1 MTNEDKLRDY
11 LKRVTTDLHQTRE
24 RLRNLENWRLEPMA
38 VVGMGCR
45 FPGGVA
51 SPEDFWA
58 LLSAGTDAVTEFPED
73 RGPEWAAVVDGDPA
87 GVGKSYAREGAF
99 LHEAGQFD
107 AQFFGISPREALAM
121 DPQQR
126 LLLETSWEA
135 LEDAG
140 IDPASLHGSATG
152 VFSGLIYHDY
162 AAGGIGEV
170 EGYVSTGISGGVA
183 SGRVAYTLGLEGPAV
198 TVDTACS
205 SSLVAIHL
213 AAQALRS
220 GECTLALAGGVT
232 VMARPGTF
240 VEFSRQR
247 GLAVDGRCK
256 AYAEAADG
264 TGWGEGVGVLVLEK
278 LSDAQRNGHR
288 ILAVVR
294 GTAVNQDGASNGLTA
309 PHGPSQQRVIRSAL
323 AAAGLSAGEVD
334 VIEGHGTGTRLG
346 DPIEA
351 DALLAT
357 YGQNRDAASPVLLG
371 SVKSNIGHTQAAA
384 GVAGVIKMI
393 QAMEHGMVPAT
404 LHVDEPSSHIDW
416 ASGAVAPVT
425 EATAWPET
433 DGRPRRAGVSS
444 FGFSGTNAHV
454 ILEQAPETPEVPS
467 DAETRSLPVVPW
479 LISARDE
486 VGLAAQVDRLRE
498 FVLARPTLDPLDV
511 AWSLATTRSALPHRA
526 VVVGAD
532 RDALLAGLEDVQAAG
547 SLGKLGFVFTGQG
560 SQRPA
565 MSRQLYA
572 AYPAFAEAFDAV
584 CAGLEKHLDHSVSA
598 VIDGAENLDDTM
610 WAQAGLFAIE
620 VALFRLLESW
630 GVTPAVVAGHS
641 IGELAAAHVAGVW
654 SLPDACTVV
663 AARGRLMQAL
673 PSGGAMLA
681 VQAGEEEVR
690 QVLSEFEGVDIAAVN
705 GPTAVVVSGP
715 ADAVS
720 AVRERFES
728 RDVRVRNLR
737 VSHAFHSSLMEP
749 MLADYGK
756 VAASVSYQSPHIA
769 IVSTVTG
776 RPVTDELQDPEYWV
790 RQVREPV
797 RFADA
802 VGTLRESG
810 VRTFVELGP
819 DAVLTALNAT
829 SDATNAEE
837 AWLPA
842 MRRDRDEPATLVS
855 ALGRLHARG
864 AAVDWTSFYAG
875 TGAKRVALPTYA
887 FTRERYWLNPTL
899 GSTDVSGLGQSAA
912 GHPLLGATV
921 SLAAGGGLIL
931 TGRLA
936 VSTQPWLADH
946 VVGARVIVPGAALV
960 EMAIRAGDEI
970 GTARLAELIME
981 SPLVLPAASSA
992 GVRVQVVL
1000 DAPDDGRS
1008 EVAIYSRPEDDD
1020 VADTWTRHAVGVL
1033 EPVEH
1038 EPATVPFSTWPPTD
1052 AIAQDI
1058 DGFYPALATSGLT
1071 YGPMFQGVRA
1081 LWRRGDEVFAEVASV
1096 DGLEVADFGLHPAL
1110 LDACLHGISLS
1121 RSPNS
1126 EPLVPFAWNDVVIH
1140 ATGASTARV
1149 RIAPTAAGDGVAVT
1163 LADEAGELIASV
1175 GSVVLRALP
1184 AMDLDDE
1191 HAALI
1196 REALFELDWIP
1207 LAPSADEPSESTS
1220 WAVIGSDTLPDLPGA
1235 LQHADLA
1242 TLLAAIDSGSAPVPD
1257 TAVVY
1262 CSPATNSTD
1271 TVPEATRALA
1281 IDTLGVI
1288 QQWLAARPLTDARLL
1303 IVTERAVD
1311 VGPGL
1316 ELRASSVAGLV
1327 RAAAAENPGRLV
1339 HADVDDLGADP
1350 AKLSAQL
1357 RAGLASGEPEFA
1369 LRQGQLLVPRLARL
1383 TDTSLTMPT
1392 NSQTWR
1398 LDFTARG
1405 TLENLVLSPVD
1416 ASTPRA
1422 LAPGEVRVGLRA
1434 GGVNFRDVLN
1444 VLGMYPGDAG
1454 LLGLEAAGV
1463 VLEVGADVTG
1473 VQPGDRVMGLF
1484 SGAFGPVAVT
1494 DQRLVAP
1501 IPADWSL
1508 AEAAAA
1514 PVVFLTAYYALVEL
1528 AGLQH
1533 GASILIHA
1541 AAGGVGIAA
1550 VQLARHLGA
1559 EIFGTASPSK
1569 WPVLQDLGLPDS
1581 HIASSRT
1588 VEFEHTFRAATG
1600 GTGIDVVL
1608 DSLAG
1613 EFVDASL
1620 RLAAGPGGRFIEMG
1634 KADIRD
1640 PESVAAEH
1648 AGLRYQAFD
1657 LLELDPDEIARMLSE
1672 LTRLFAAGAL
1682 KPLPV
1687 ASWDVRQA
1695 PEAFRYLS
1703 QARNIGKVVLTMPG
1717 SASRPGTVLVTGAS
1731 GALGGLVT
1739 RHLVERGLATRLVLV
1754 SRRGAEAAGVARL
1767 AADLAEQAVDVEVIA
1782 ADAAHYDQLA
1792 AIIARVPESAPLRGV
1807 VHAAG
1812 VLDDG
1817 VISSLTPARV
1827 EAVMRAKV
1835 DGAWH
1840 LHELTRRLDLDLFV
1854 LFSSIAGVW
1863 GSPGQGA
1870 YAAANTFLDALAAHR
1885 QRQGQRALSLAWGP
1899 WQLANDNTRRV
1910 AEGMTGHL
1918 TPADWQRMAAQ
1929 GLQPL
1934 TGADGLALFDAG
1946 CGAGDGKPSALLIP
1960 ARLDPSAFRRSGH
1973 DAPALISGLVA
1984 AVPART
1990 TSTRRRNAATAGTST
2005 DTAHATTGLAARLA
2019 ALPTPSER
2027 EEIVRELI
2035 LAQAA
2040 RVLGMADLASVDS
2053 RRSFRELGFDSL
2065 TAVELRNRLSEATG
2079 LRLPAT
2085 VVFDYPSPSA
2095 LVAFILDE
2103 LGGRIVDAS
2112 ATPTSP
2118 RMAATADEDPVV
2130 IVGMGCRFPGGVD
2143 SADEFWNLLAVGAD
2157 TVSGFPT
2164 DRGPDWDSVYD
2175 EDPDA
2180 VGRSY
2185 AREGAFLYG
2194 AGDFDAQ
2201 FFGISPR
2208 EALAMDPQQ
2217 RLLLETSWEAL
2228 EDAGIDPASLHGSAT
2243 GVFAGLIYHD
2253 YATGVALSDEVQGYL
2268 STGGS
2273 GGVASGRVSYALG
2286 LEGPAVTVD
2295 TACSSSLVALHLAVQ
2310 SLRSGECG
2318 LALVGG
2324 VTVMATP
2331 AIFVDFSRQRG
2342 LAADGRCKAFA
2353 EAADGTGWGEGVGVL
2368 VVERLSDAR
2377 RNGHRVLAVVCGTA
2391 VNQDGA
2397 SNGLTAPNGPS
2408 QQRVI
2413 RAALAAAGL
2422 SAGDVDVVEGHGT
2435 GTRLG
2440 DPIEAQALLATYG
2453 RDRDVDRP
2461 VLLGSVKSNIGHTQA
2476 AAGVAGVIKMVQAM
2490 SRGVVPATLHVD
2502 EPSSHVDWQA
2512 GSVRLVTEAREW
2524 PQTDRP
2530 RRAGVSSFGFS
2541 GTNAHVILEQAPEI
2555 PEAPATEPRPLPVVP
2570 WLISAR
2576 DEDSLAAQA
2585 VRLREFILNRPDLDP
2600 VDVAWSLA
2608 STRSALSRRSA
2619 VVGANRDE
2627 LLAGLND
2634 VTGSASS
2641 PGKLGFVFTGQGAQ
2655 RVGMGRQLYAAYP
2668 VFADVFDA
2676 VCAGLEEH
2684 LDHSVSAV
2692 IEGAECLDD
2701 TVWAQA
2707 GLFGVEVALFR
2718 LLESWGVAPSIV
2730 AGHSIGELAA
2740 AHVAGVWSLSDACA
2754 VVAARG
2760 RLMQALPS
2768 GGAMLAV
2775 QSGED
2780 EVRRV
2785 LADFE
2790 GVDVAAVN
2798 GPAAVVVSGPADAV
2812 SAVRERFEAENV
2824 RVRNL
2829 RVSHAFH
2836 SSLMEPMLAEFA
2848 KVTASVSYSAPLIPI
2863 VSTLTGRQVTDEL
2876 LDPEYWVRQV
2886 REPVRFADAVTTLR
2900 ETGVHTFVELG
2911 PDAILTALGATT
2923 DDTDEAWLPTLRRDR
2938 DEPLTLISALAQ
2950 LHTRGATVDWT
2961 TFYAGTSAQRVDLP
2975 TYAFTRERFW
2985 LLGNSSPAPADAA
2998 GLGQT
3003 VVTGHPLLGAAVEL
3017 PDTGGLVMT
3026 GRLSLSAQPWLAGY
3040 LTTGRIIVPET
3051 ALIEMVVRAGDEAG
3065 CAHLSEL
3072 DVHVPVVLPGSGAL
3086 QIQVVLNAP
3095 DNDNDDDDRRREL
3108 AVYARPE
3115 TEAPHGSWTRHA
3127 TGVLTSSPAA
3137 TTEPDELADEWPP
3150 VGAHPQPESTYR
3162 YIQAVWRRGDE
3173 LFAEIALDHL
3183 DDEHEAATVDAV
3195 TGFGLHPALL
3205 DAVLPLTGPAEAAAN
3220 VMLASAWTDVVVHAT
3235 GAASVRAH
3243 LTPVPGAESTTSIAL
3258 YDTTGRPVATVGS
3271 VTRRPLSPEELPAET
3286 ETPDSLDS
3294 LFELEWIP
3302 APTDAN
3308 AHPAPERPA
3317 LVGPGFDLED
3327 IGSGWPEAQHH
3338 AAMSD
3343 LAGGVVDGPV
3353 PDAIV
3358 VTGTRP
3364 SADPADGIARIA
3376 RASVQ
3381 ATLALLQEWLASPKL
3396 AGAARLVV
3404 LTHRAVDAGSVPVD
3418 VAGAG
3423 VWGLIRVAQ
3432 SEYPGRIV
3440 LLDLDAPESFDQG
3453 LLSAAMTSGEAQIA
3467 VRAGRLLI
3475 PRLVPS
3481 SAPAAVEAVTP
3492 DTANDV
3498 DRRGTVLITGASGA
3512 LGALVAR
3519 CLVAAGRADRI
3530 ELLSRRGALAPGLGA
3545 LAADIAGLGATVH
3558 VTACDAADR
3567 DGLAAVIAAIPAEAP
3582 LRGVIHAAGM
3592 LDDGIIET
3600 LTPARVDAVMRPKV
3614 DGAWN
3619 LHELTKHLNLD
3630 YFVLFSSMAGI
3641 WGNAGQGNYAAA
3653 NTFLDALAAH
3663 RRQAG
3668 LPAVSLAWGPWR
3680 VDATAAPDGPT
3691 APSTGG
3697 MAGHIEDADWQ
3708 RMARHGLK
3716 PLASADGLATLD
3728 AVIDRNRGKP
3738 ETVPALLVPVR
3749 LDRGTLRRH
3758 SGAGLPPLLSGLVG
3772 AGTSAGPRRPA
3783 RRVVDQVGAREEA
3796 SGLAARLATLAP
3808 PAREREVQDLVRAES
3823 AKVLGLRSRDAV
3835 DAGRSFLELGLTS
3848 VTALELRNRLSAVAG
3863 LTLPAS
3869 VIFDHPTPT
3878 ALAGYLCTNV
3888 APAETTPP
3896 VLDGLDRLA
3905 ELLAAVDQDSDK
3917 RPEIITRL
3925 EGLVADFR
3933 SRTADNA
3940 KARRQ
3945 LSMASDDE
3953 MFDLINRELGI

>member
-24 RLRNLENWRLEPMA
+24 RLRRLETERLEPMA

-45 FPGGVA
+45 FPGGVE
-51 SPEDFWA
+51 SPEDFWT
-58 LLSAGTDAVTEFPED
+58 LLNAGTDAVTAFPED
-73 RGPEWAAVVDGDPA
+73 RGPEWAAVVEGDPA

-140 IDPASLHGSATG
+140 IDPMSLNGTATG
-152 VFSGLIYHDY
+152 VFAGLIYHDY
-162 AAGGIGEV
+162 AAGGVGEV

-240 VEFSRQR
+240 IEFSRQR
-247 GLAVDGRCK
+247 GLAADGRCK

-309 PHGPSQQRVIRSAL
+309 PNGPSQQRVIRSAL

-357 YGQNRDAASPVLLG
+357 YGQDRDAASPVLLG

-393 QAMEHGMVPAT
+393 QAMKHGVVPAT

-416 ASGAVAPVT
+416 AAGAVALVT
-425 EATAWPET
+425 EPTAWPET

-454 ILEQAPETPEVPS
+454 IVEQAPETPETPS
-467 DAETRSLPVVPW
+467 DAETRPLPAVPW

-486 VGLAAQVDRLRE
+486 FALAAQAQRLRN
-498 FVLARPTLDPLDV
+498 LILDRPELDPVDV
-511 AWSLATTRSALPHRA
+511 GWSLVTSRAALSQRA

-532 RDALLAGLEDVQAAG
+532 REELLAGLEGVEAAG
-547 SLGKLGFVFTGQG
+547 SSGKVGFVFTGQG
-560 SQRPA
+560 SQRLG
-565 MSRQLYA
+565 MGRQLYA

-584 CAGLEKHLDHSVSA
+584 CAGLEAHLDHSVSA
-598 VIDGAENLDDTM
+598 VIHDAAENLDDTM

-620 VALFRLLESW
+620 VALFRLLASW
-630 GVTPAVVAGHS
+630 GVAPAVVAGHS

-654 SLPDACTVV
+654 SLPDACAVV

-681 VQAGEEEVR
+681 VQTGEDDVR
-690 QVLSEFEGVDIAAVN
+690 QVLSEFEAVGIAAVN

-715 ADAVS
+715 ADAVA

-749 MLADYGK
+749 MLAEYAK
-756 VAASVSYQSPHIA
+756 VTASVSYQSPRIPL
-769 IVSTVTG
+769 VSTVTG
-776 RPVTDELQDPEYWV
+776 QPVMDELQDPEYWV

-802 VGTLRESG
+802 VTALRESG

-819 DAVLTALNAT
+819 DAVLTALGAT
-829 SDATNAEE
+829 SDATDEE
-837 AWLPA
+837 AAWIPA
-842 MRRDRDEPATLVS
+842 MRRDRDEALTLVS
-855 ALGRLHARG
+855 ALGQLYARG
-864 AAVDWTSFYAG
+864 ASVDWPSFYAG
-875 TGAKRVALPTYA
+875 TGAKRVDLPTYA
-887 FTRERYWLNPTL
+887 FTRERYWLSPAS

-912 GHPLLGATV
+912 RHALLGATV

-946 VVGARVIVPGAALV
+946 VIGGRVIVPGTALV
-960 EMAIRAGDEI
+960 EMGVRAGDEI

-981 SPLVLPAASSA
+981 APLVLPTAG

-1000 DAPDDGRS
+1000 DAPEGGRS
-1008 EVAIYSRPEDDD
+1008 EVAIYSQPEDDD
-1020 VADTWTRHAVGVL
+1020 AADTWTRHAVGVL
-1033 EPVEH
+1033 ERVDH
-1038 EPATVPFSTWPPTD
+1038 EPATASSAAFNTWPPTD

-1058 DGFYPALATSGLT
+1058 DDFYPTLATSGLT
-1071 YGPMFQGVRA
+1071 YGPVFQGVRA
-1081 LWRRGDEVFAEVASV
+1081 LWRRGDEVFAEVALSG
-1096 DGLEVADFGLHPAL
+1096 DGVEVTDFGLHPAL

-1121 RSPNS
+1121 RSSKS
-1126 EPLVPFAWNDVVIH
+1126 EPMVPFAWNDVVIH

-1149 RIAPTAAGDGVAVT
+1149 RIAPTASGDGVAVT
-1163 LADEAGELIASV
+1163 LADETGELIASV

-1184 AMDLDDE
+1184 ATALDDE
-1191 HAALI
+1191 HATLI
-1196 REALFELDWIP
+1196 REALFELDWVP
-1207 LAPSADEPSESTS
+1207 LTSIADETPESS
-1220 WAVIGSDTLPDLPGA
+1220 WAVIGSEAFPDLPS
-1235 LQHADLA
+1235 
-1242 TLLAAIDSGSAPVPD
+1242 LLAAIDAGTAPVPD
-1257 TAVVY
+1257 TAVLY
-1262 CSPATNSTD
+1262 CTPATTSTR
-1271 TVPEATRALA
+1271 TVPEAARALA
-1281 IDTLGVI
+1281 IDTLSVI
-1288 QQWLAARPLTDARLL
+1288 QEWLAAQSLTATRLL
-1303 IVTERAVD
+1303 IVTERAAD

-1350 AKLSAQL
+1350 TDLTARL

-1369 LRQGQLLVPRLARL
+1369 LRQGQVLVPRLARPA
-1383 TDTSLTMPT
+1383 DTSLTVPGDLADD
-1392 NSQTWR
+1392 QTWR

-1405 TLENLVLSPVD
+1405 TLENLVLSSVD
-1416 ASTPRA
+1416 ASATRA
-1422 LAPGEVRVGLRA
+1422 LAAGEVRVGLRA

-1454 LLGLEAAGV
+1454 LLGLEGAGV

-1473 VQPGDRVMGLF
+1473 VRPGDRVMGLF

-1501 IPADWSL
+1501 VPAGWSL

-1528 AGLQH
+1528 AGLQS
-1533 GASILIHA
+1533 GESILIHA

-1559 EIFGTASPSK
+1559 EIFGTASLSK
-1569 WPVLQDLGLPDS
+1569 WPVLRGLGLPDS

-1588 VEFEHTFRAATG
+1588 IEFEQTFRAATG
-1600 GTGIDVVL
+1600 GVGVDVVL

-1640 PESVAAEH
+1640 PKSVAAEY
-1648 AGLRYQAFD
+1648 AGLQYQAFD

-1672 LTRLFAAGAL
+1672 LTRLFAAGVL

-1703 QARNIGKVVLTMPG
+1703 QARNVGKVVLTMPG
-1717 SASRPGTVLVTGAS
+1717 DASRPGTVLVTGAS
-1731 GALGGLVT
+1731 GALGSLVT
-1739 RHLVERGLATRLVLV
+1739 RHLAERAQTARLVLV
-1754 SRRGAEAAGVARL
+1754 SRRGADVAGIAHL
-1767 AADLAEQAVDVEVIA
+1767 AADLADLAVNVEVVA
-1782 ADAAHYDQLA
+1782 ADAANHDQLA

-1817 VISSLTPARV
+1817 MISSLTPERV

-1840 LHELTRRLDLDLFV
+1840 LHELTACLDLDLFV

-1885 QRQGQRALSLAWGP
+1885 QLQGQRALSLAWGP
-1899 WQLANDNTRRV
+1899 WQLANDNARHP

-1918 TPADWQRMAAQ
+1918 TSADWQRMAAQ

-1934 TGADGLALFDAG
+1934 TGADGLALFDAVRG
-1946 CGAGDGKPSALLIP
+1946 IAEGQPSALLIP
-1960 ARLDPSAFRRSGH
+1960 ARLDPSAFRRSGR
-1973 DAPALISGLVA
+1973 DVPALISDLAA

-1990 TSTRRRNAATAGTST
+1990 TSPRRRNAASPGTGA
-2005 DTAHATTGLAARLA
+2005 DTVHATTGLAARLA
-2019 ALPTPSER
+2019 ALPTPAER
-2027 EEIVRELI
+2027 EEVVRELI

-2040 RVLGMADLASVDS
+2040 RVLGMAGLASVDS

-2065 TAVELRNRLSEATG
+2065 TAVELRNRLTEATG

-2095 LVAFILDE
+2095 LVAFVLDE
-2103 LGGRIVDAS
+2103 LGGRIVDA
-2112 ATPTSP
+2112 ALAPT
-2118 RMAATADEDPVV
+2118 AARAGAAAADDPVV

-2143 SADEFWNLLAVGAD
+2143 SADEFWSLLASGAD

-2164 DRGPDWDSVYD
+2164 DRGPDWDTVYD
-2175 EDPDA
+2175 EDPSA

-2185 AREGAFLYG
+2185 AREGAFLYD
-2194 AGDFDAQ
+2194 AGDFDGP

-2228 EDAGIDPASLHGSAT
+2228 EGAGIDPASLHGSAT

-2310 SLRSGECG
+2310 SLRSGECD

-2368 VVERLSDAR
+2368 IVERLSDAR
-2377 RNGHRVLAVVCGTA
+2377 RNGHQVLAVVRGTA

-2413 RAALAAAGL
+2413 RSALAAAGL
-2422 SAGDVDVVEGHGT
+2422 STGEVDVIEGHGT

-2453 RDRDVDRP
+2453 RDRDADRP

-2512 GSVRLVTEAREW
+2512 GSVRLVTEATAW

-2555 PEAPATEPRPLPVVP
+2555 PAVQAEARSLPVVVP

-2576 DEDSLAAQA
+2576 DEESLAAQA
-2585 VRLREFILNRPDLDP
+2585 ARLREFILHRPDLDA

-2608 STRSALSRRSA
+2608 FTRSALSRRAA
-2619 VVGANRDE
+2619 VVGADRDD
-2627 LLAGLND
+2627 LLAGLEHLD
-2634 VTGSASS
+2634 VTGSAGSV
-2641 PGKLGFVFTGQGAQ
+2641 GKLAFVFTGQGAQ
-2655 RVGMGRQLYAAYP
+2655 RLGMGRQLYAAYP
-2668 VFADVFDA
+2668 RFADVFDA

-2684 LDHSVSAV
+2684 LDHSVGAV
-2692 IEGAECLDD
+2692 IDGAECLDD

-2707 GLFGVEVALFR
+2707 GLFAVEVALFR
-2718 LLESWGVAPSIV
+2718 LLESWGVAPAVV

-2768 GGAMLAV
+2768 GGAMLSIQA
-2775 QSGED
+2775 GED
-2780 EVRRV
+2780 DVRHM

-2798 GPAAVVVSGPADAV
+2798 GPTAVVVSGPEKSVAAL
-2812 SAVRERFEAENV
+2812 AEAFASRDV

-2848 KVTASVSYSAPLIPI
+2848 KVTASVSYSAPRIPI

-2876 LDPEYWVRQV
+2876 TDPEYWVRQV

-2900 ETGVHTFVELG
+2900 ETGVRTFIELG
-2911 PDAILTALGATT
+2911 PDAILTTLGATT
-2923 DDTDEAWLPTLRRDR
+2923 DDATDEAWLPTLRRDR
-2938 DEPLTLISALAQ
+2938 DEPLTLVSALAA
-2950 LHTRGATVDWT
+2950 LHTRGGTVDWT
-2961 TFYAGTSAQRVDLP
+2961 SFYAGTGAKRVDLP

-2985 LLGNSSPAPADAA
+2985 LLGNTSTPADAA

-3003 VVTGHPLLGAAVEL
+3003 AVSGHPLLGAAVEL

-3040 LTTGRIIVPET
+3040 LTAGRIIVPET
-3051 ALIEMVVRAGDEAG
+3051 ALVEMAVRAGDEAE

-3072 DVHVPVVLPGSGAL
+3072 TVHVPVVLPTSGGL
-3086 QIQVVLNAP
+3086 QIQVVLSP
-3095 DNDNDDDDRRREL
+3095 SDNDDDADHRREL

-3137 TTEPDELADEWPP
+3137 TAEPDAAADEWPP
-3150 VGAHPQPESTYR
+3150 VDAQPQPESTYR
-3162 YIQAVWRRGDE
+3162 YVQAVWRRGDE
-3173 LFAEIALDHL
+3173 LFAEIALD
-3183 DDEHEAATVDAV
+3183 DAEHEATTVNAA

-3205 DAVLPLTGPAEAAAN
+3205 DAVLPLTGPAGALDD

-3235 GAASVRAH
+3235 GAATVRAH
-3243 LTPVPGAESTTSIAL
+3243 LTPIPATEAATSITL
-3258 YDTTGRPVATVGS
+3258 YDTTGRPVASVGS
-3271 VTRRPLSPEELPAET
+3271 VTRRPLSPEELPAAT

-3294 LFELEWIP
+3294 LFELDWIP
-3302 APTDAN
+3302 APVPADASS
-3308 AHPAPERPA
+3308 HLAPERVA
-3317 LVGPGFDLED
+3317 LVGPGFED
-3327 IGSGWPEAQHH
+3327 IGSGWPEAQRH
-3338 AAMSD
+3338 AAMTD
-3343 LAGGVVDGPV
+3343 LVAGRDKIV
-3353 PDAIV
+3353 PDTIV

-3364 SADPADGIARIA
+3364 SADPADDSVASAARD
-3376 RASVQ
+3376 SVL
-3381 ATLALLQEWLASPKL
+3381 AILALLQEWLASPKL
-3396 AGAARLVV
+3396 AGTARLVV
-3404 LTHRAVDAGSVPVD
+3404 LTHRAVDAGSVPVE

-3432 SEYPGRIV
+3432 TEYPDRIV
-3440 LLDLDAPESFDQG
+3440 LLDVDAPESFDHR
-3453 LLSAAMTSGEAQIA
+3453 LLSAAMMSGEAQIA
-3467 VRAGRLLI
+3467 ARAGRLLI
-3475 PRLVPS
+3475 PRLVVS
-3481 SAPAAVEAVTP
+3481 TPAP
-3492 DTANDV
+3492 DTSNDA
-3498 DRRGTVLITGASGA
+3498 DHRGTMLITGASGA

-3519 CLVAAGRADRI
+3519 RLATARRADRI

-3545 LAADIAGLGATVH
+3545 LAADLAGLGTTVH

-3567 DGLAAVIAAIPAEAP
+3567 VGLASAIAAIPTEAP

-3592 LDDGIIET
+3592 LDDTLIET
-3600 LTPARVDAVMRPKV
+3600 LTPARVEAVMRPKV

-3630 YFVLFSSMAGI
+3630 AFVLFSSMAGI

-3668 LPAVSLAWGPWR
+3668 LPAVSLAWGPWQ
-3680 VDATAAPDGPT
+3680 VDAPGAP
-3691 APSTGG
+3691 TGG

-3716 PLASADGLATLD
+3716 PLGSADGLARLD
-3728 AVIDRNRGKP
+3728 AVIDRNRREPG
-3738 ETVPALLVPVR
+3738 TVPALLVPVH

-3758 SGAGLPPLLSGLVG
+3758 NGAGLPPLLAGLVG
-3772 AGTSAGPRRPA
+3772 GGTSSAPRRPA
-3783 RRVVDQVGAREEA
+3783 RRVVDHPGAPQET

-3888 APAETTPP
+3888 APAETALP

-3905 ELLAAVDQDSDK
+3905 DLLSAVDQDSDK

-3953 MFDLINRELGI
+3953 MFDLIDRELGI